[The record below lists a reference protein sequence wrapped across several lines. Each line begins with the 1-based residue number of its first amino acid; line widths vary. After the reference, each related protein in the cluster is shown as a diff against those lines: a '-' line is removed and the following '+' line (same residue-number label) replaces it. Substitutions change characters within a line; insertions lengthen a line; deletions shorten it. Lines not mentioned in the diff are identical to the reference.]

1 MARDDEPNELEAF
14 LRRSAEIRQRN
25 AVEFQAMEDERRRQ
39 RSGSRPRAYS
49 DRRRERITEQLI
61 EAMDVTVEDDHGGHD
76 VVLGEV
82 IEESDAGADLR
93 GDTLRQQAATKP
105 RSKKG
110 ASSAGQGGDR
120 QVFIG
125 QGATPIENLRRL
137 LTQRGGA
144 QQAFLMSEILKRR
157 QF

>member
-93 GDTLRQQAATKP
+93 GDTLRQQAAIKP

-110 ASSAGQGGDR
+110 SSSAGQGGR
-120 QVFIG
+120 QVSAG
-125 QGATPIENLRRL
+125 QGATPVENLRRL